1 VPYFA
6 AFQTILNPERTD
18 AARQP
23 HLDFLAKMVADGHI
37 SAWGRFPD
45 GSGGLTIFQAASLED
60 ARKLAEADPFVSEG
74 ARRLELREWAMKLA
88 SQENRARSTASKP
101 E

>member
-1 VPYFA
+1 MPYFA
-6 AFQTILNPERTD
+6 AVQTILNFDRTD

-37 SAWGRFPD
+37 YAWGRFPD

-60 ARKLAEADPFVSEG
+60 AKKLAESDPYVSQG
-74 ARRLELREWAMKLA
+74 VRRLELREWAMKVA
-88 SQENRARSTASKP
+88 SQENPVRSTSP
-101 E
+101 